1 MVFGEVQPLLSY
13 ETFKN
18 LASLNPVETDL
29 KPVRNEVEGFLL
41 GCFFAQ
47 ESNYLKMLKYLAI
60 FILCSASANIALS
73 DSSPAEAYYK
83 SATASHD
90 LGEFEQAI
98 SEYRQ
103 AIALNPNSPIIYNR
117 LGVAYSELKQYDAAL
132 DAYQKALAL
141 SPMTAEPHYN
151 IGLVYLKQGDLP
163 RAAEAFKRAIAI
175 NVEWGDVY
183 TGLGEVYLKQG
194 DFGQAAH
201 AYKQATRLN
210 PNGNPS
216 AILGLGKTYV
226 KQGRLEDAIIAIEK
240 AIEIQVDNTEAHYQ
254 LAQIY
259 IKRGEKKKAASAMAF
274 FKVLRQTDP
283 LLEEAEAWVKRH
295 PNDARGYNNLGIVY
309 LARHRSEDAIASY
322 KRAISLAPHLAT
334 AHYNLGHAYHKQGKA
349 KLAIAAYQQALTI
362 DTTLAIAHNN
372 IAVCY
377 MESGIDLDQALSHA
391 RTAVRLAPTEA
402 NYWDTLEMAVG
413 CRLSAIG
420 KEVSW

>member
-1 MVFGEVQPLLSY
+1 
-13 ETFKN
+13 
-18 LASLNPVETDL
+18 
-29 KPVRNEVEGFLL
+29 
-41 GCFFAQ
+41 
-47 ESNYLKMLKYLAI
+47 MLKYLAI
-60 FILCSASANIALS
+60 FILCSASANITLS
-73 DSSPAEAYYK
+73 DSSSAEEYYK
-83 SATASHD
+83 SATAYHD

-151 IGLVYLKQGDLP
+151 IGLVYLKQGNFP
-163 RAAEAFKRAIAI
+163 RAAEAFKRAVAI
-175 NVEWGDVY
+175 DAEWGDVY

-194 DFGQAAH
+194 DFGQAAR

-210 PNGNPS
+210 PSGNPS

-226 KQGRLEDAIIAIEK
+226 KQGRLDDAIIAIEK

-259 IKRGEKKKAASAMAF
+259 IKRGEKKKAASAMVF

-283 LLEEAEAWVKRH
+283 LLNEAEAWVKRH

-391 RTAVRLAPTEA
+391 RTAVRLVPTEA
-402 NYWDTLEMAVG
+402 NYWDTLSQVCTALGLESEAQHARAYSIKRQEG
-413 CRLSAIG
+413 YS
-420 KEVSW
+420 EEE

>member
-1 MVFGEVQPLLSY
+1 
-13 ETFKN
+13 
-18 LASLNPVETDL
+18 
-29 KPVRNEVEGFLL
+29 
-41 GCFFAQ
+41 
-47 ESNYLKMLKYLAI
+47 MLKYLAI
-60 FILCSASANIALS
+60 FILCSASANTALS
-73 DSSPAEAYYK
+73 DPSSAEAYYK
-83 SATASHD
+83 SATTHHD
-90 LGEFEQAI
+90 LGEFDQAI

-103 AIALNPNSPIIYNR
+103 AIALNPNSPIIHNR

-132 DAYQKALAL
+132 DAYQKALVL

-151 IGLVYLKQGDLP
+151 MGLVYLKQGDLP
-163 RAAEAFKRAIAI
+163 RAAEAFKRAVAI
-175 NVEWGDVY
+175 DAEWGDPY

-194 DFGQAAH
+194 DFGQAAR

-210 PNGNPS
+210 PSGNPS

-226 KQGRLEDAIIAIEK
+226 KQGRLDDAIIAIEK

-259 IKRGEKKKAASAMAF
+259 IKRGEKKKAASAMVF

-283 LLEEAEAWVKRH
+283 LLNEAEAWVKRH

-334 AHYNLGHAYHKQGKA
+334 AHYNLGHAYHKQGKMN
-349 KLAIAAYQQALTI
+349 LAIAAYQQALTT

-391 RTAVRLAPTEA
+391 RTAVRLVPTEA
-402 NYWDTLEMAVG
+402 NYWDTLAQICVVLGLESEAQHARAYSIKRQEG
-413 CRLSAIG
+413 YS
-420 KEVSW
+420 EEQ

>member
-1 MVFGEVQPLLSY
+1 
-13 ETFKN
+13 
-18 LASLNPVETDL
+18 
-29 KPVRNEVEGFLL
+29 
-41 GCFFAQ
+41 
-47 ESNYLKMLKYLAI
+47 MLKYLAI
-60 FILCSASANIALS
+60 FILCSASANITLS
-73 DSSPAEAYYK
+73 DSSSAEEYYK
-83 SATASHD
+83 SATAYHD

-151 IGLVYLKQGDLP
+151 IGLVYLKQGNFP
-163 RAAEAFKRAIAI
+163 RAAEAFKRAVAI
-175 NVEWGDVY
+175 DTEWGDAY

-194 DFGQAAH
+194 DFGQAIR
-201 AYKQATRLN
+201 AYKQAARLN

-226 KQGRLEDAIIAIEK
+226 KQGRLDDAIIAIEK

-283 LLEEAEAWVKRH
+283 LLNEAEAWVKRH

-309 LARHRSEDAIASY
+309 LARRRSEDAIASY
-322 KRAISLAPHLAT
+322 KRAISLAPDLAT
-334 AHYNLGHAYHKQGKA
+334 AHYNLGHAYHKQGKIN
-349 KLAIAAYQQALTI
+349 LAIEAYQQALTI

-391 RTAVRLAPTEA
+391 RTAVRLVPTEA
-402 NYWDTLEMAVG
+402 NYWDTLSQVCTVLGLESEAQHARAYSIKKQEG
-413 CRLSAIG
+413 YSQ
-420 KEVSW
+420 EE

>member
-1 MVFGEVQPLLSY
+1 
-13 ETFKN
+13 
-18 LASLNPVETDL
+18 
-29 KPVRNEVEGFLL
+29 
-41 GCFFAQ
+41 
-47 ESNYLKMLKYLAI
+47 MLKYLAI
-60 FILCSASANIALS
+60 FILCSASANAVLS
-73 DSSPAEAYYK
+73 DSSPAGAYYK
-83 SATASHD
+83 SATIYHD

-98 SEYRQ
+98 SEYRK
-103 AIALNPNSPIIYNR
+103 AIALNPNSPIVYNR

-151 IGLVYLKQGDLP
+151 IGLVYLKQGNLP
-163 RAAEAFKRAIAI
+163 RALEAFKRTVAIDA
-175 NVEWGDVY
+175 EWEDAY

-194 DFGQAAH
+194 DFGQATR

-259 IKRGEKKKAASAMAF
+259 IKRGEKKKAASVMAF

-309 LARHRSEDAIASY
+309 LARHRSEDAIANY
-322 KRAISLAPHLAT
+322 KRAISLAPTLAT
-334 AHYNLGHAYHKQGKA
+334 AHYNLGHAYHKQGEMN
-349 KLAIAAYQQALTI
+349 LAIKAYQQALTI

-372 IAVCY
+372 TAVCY
-377 MESGIDLDQALSHA
+377 IESGINLDKALSHA